1 MATITMLST
10 RQLMAPTPDKLAPAG
25 DLHTMLQ
32 GWINPGFET
41 SPEFFLTYVDMYV
54 ISTQEN
60 PMKKHR
66 CFRTRTNVTAT
77 MAASGLGSYHCP
89 YLGRAQARC
98 IGVIPTLWVTPPV
111 LSLGEIHWVGER

>member
-1 MATITMLST
+1 MSST
-10 RQLMAPTPDKLAPAG
+10 RQLMAPTPNKLAPAG
-25 DLHTMLQ
+25 DLHTMIQ

-41 SPEFFLTYVDMYV
+41 SPKNFLTYVDMYV

-77 MAASGLGSYHCP
+77 MAASGLGSYHRP
-89 YLGRAQARC
+89 YLGGAQARC
-98 IGVIPTLWVTPPV
+98 IGVIPTLGAMPLV
-111 LSLGEIHWVGER
+111 LGLGEIHWVGER